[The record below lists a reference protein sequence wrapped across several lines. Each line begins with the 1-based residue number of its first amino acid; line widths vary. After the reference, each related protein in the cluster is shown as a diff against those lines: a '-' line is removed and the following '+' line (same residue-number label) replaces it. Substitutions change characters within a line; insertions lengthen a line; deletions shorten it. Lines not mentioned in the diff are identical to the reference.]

1 MSRGRQRSPASR
13 VKKDRAQN
21 AQKSSTLEQT
31 EPKECGE
38 IMKKVHDMGGRRE
51 EFGPIDRS
59 DHQVEDWERLADAVN
74 IVLNAKGHKTTD
86 EMRRA
91 IESLDGYREMG
102 YYERWAA
109 AAELLVVEKGLL
121 TKEEID
127 GRAAELEQRWRG

>member
-1 MSRGRQRSPASR
+1 
-13 VKKDRAQN
+13 
-21 AQKSSTLEQT
+21 
-31 EPKECGE
+31 
-38 IMKKVHDMGGRRE
+38 MKKVHDMGGRRE
-51 EFGPIDRS
+51 EFGPIDRG
-59 DHQVEDWERLADAVN
+59 DHQVEDWERVADAVN

-127 GRAAELEQRWRG
+127 ARAAELEQRWRGE